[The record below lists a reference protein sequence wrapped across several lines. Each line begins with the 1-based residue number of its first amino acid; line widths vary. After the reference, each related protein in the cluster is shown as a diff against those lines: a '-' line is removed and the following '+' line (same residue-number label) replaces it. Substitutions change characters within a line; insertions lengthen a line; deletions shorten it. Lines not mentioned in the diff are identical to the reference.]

1 TTIDQVIERIHV
13 DDELIEA
20 KKTLIIGIQ
29 APSEILSST
38 NNIGK
43 EVSPSIQH
51 QTEKSFDIVSNK
63 NIDNI
68 DLPICR
74 AYSNDK
80 TVDTIIITTEEVL
93 PIDSSKYCPMSNIQ
107 IDSVS
112 IRQDTLTCEQTSVT
126 YRTAM
131 NDKLPSDLL
140 ESLSVPAQLDLLP
153 LATM

>member
-1 TTIDQVIERIHV
+1 
-13 DDELIEA
+13 
-20 KKTLIIGIQ
+20 
-29 APSEILSST
+29 
-38 NNIGK
+38 
-43 EVSPSIQH
+43 
-51 QTEKSFDIVSNK
+51 
-63 NIDNI
+63 
-68 DLPICR
+68 CR